1 MPLQQRLCILTSYVK
16 HYSKHGDVITLL
28 VGVFTPQRL
37 LDQLDPLANLIVSLL
52 GVIRLTLL
60 QLNAP
65 MQNLCHGRTIHER
78 KLAR

>member
-1 MPLQQRLCILTSYVK
+1 MPLQLQRLCILTSYVK
-16 HYSKHGDVITLL
+16 HYSEHGDVIALL

-65 MQNLCHGRTIHER
+65 MQN
-78 KLAR
+78 